1 LIDINALFS
10 ISILCIDMKPPEAP
24 RPDQHKPS
32 PKLSRLKEARR
43 IIETYAADLREIIKK
58 LQRKLN

>member
-1 LIDINALFS
+1 MG
-10 ISILCIDMKPPEAP
+10 MKPPEAP
-24 RPDQHKPS
+24 RPDQDKPP
-32 PKLSRLKEARR
+32 PKLSRSEEARQ